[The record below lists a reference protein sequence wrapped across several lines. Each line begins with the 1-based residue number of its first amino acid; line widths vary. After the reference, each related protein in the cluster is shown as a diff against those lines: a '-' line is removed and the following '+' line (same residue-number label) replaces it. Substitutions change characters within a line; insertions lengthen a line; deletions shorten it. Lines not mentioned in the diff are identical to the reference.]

1 LNVSAFGFDV
11 FSVSLFDPSSFLAT
25 TLDGS
30 AELESLA
37 MTLALADAVPALAT
51 TFAAPPRPIPSLDP
65 DDTSRTFVIAF
76 SAAAAAAARA
86 AAAIGV
92 DEASKRST
100 TRALRSSSV
109 ARLSVR
115 RDRLARHDRAPA
127 PASPARVAS
136 TRALDVD
143 IARDLAERPSATG
156 AESDCAV
163 RDFADTR

>member
-100 TRALRSSSV
+100 TRALR
-109 ARLSVR
+109 ARAREPGSR
-115 RDRLARHDRAPA
+115 RLDASARRRHR
-127 PASPARVAS
+127 S
-136 TRALDVD
+136 
-143 IARDLAERPSATG
+143 RP
-156 AESDCAV
+156 
-163 RDFADTR
+163 R

>member
-1 LNVSAFGFDV
+1 MAQ
-11 FSVSLFDPSSFLAT
+11 FST
-25 TLDGS
+25 
-30 AELESLA
+30 
-37 MTLALADAVPALAT
+37 
-51 TFAAPPRPIPSLDP
+51 I
-65 DDTSRTFVIAF
+65 IAF
-76 SAAAAAAARA
+76 FNATLNFGVRALGGDVALLAAVVADLGAAAAAAAARA

-127 PASPARVAS
+127 PASPTRVAS

-143 IARDLAERPSATG
+143 IARDLAERPSAIG